1 MSNQKIIR
9 NGTLVTAT
17 DTFQTDILIRDEKI
31 VALGETNAQGESM
44 DATGMY
50 VFPGGIDPHVHLH
63 YPQGAQR
70 IYSGDDWLT
79 GTVAAACGGTTTVI
93 DFVEARSDE
102 TLMQAFEKRNADAS
116 ENAAIDFSFHMSL
129 NRTDDK
135 TIAEIPNVLDA
146 GMTSFKIYM
155 AYDGIR
161 LTDAEM
167 LTALQAMRAHGGLTI
182 VHAENHS
189 LILHEIAKQ
198 VALGHTEPRWH
209 PFTRPVMG
217 EAEATHRAL
226 ALAEAVGVPMHI
238 VHVTAAQGL
247 DVIRSY
253 QARRLPV
260 SGEVCTQHMLL
271 TDALYAQ
278 DGFEP
283 AKYVMAPPLRPAS
296 DNAAM
301 WRGLQD
307 DSLAFVVT
315 DHCPFT
321 MAQRGGKRRTP
332 EFRKLPSGTIPM
344 PAEEPWSNELP
355 SFNKLPG
362 GGPGIETRVA
372 LTYHFG
378 VNEKRIS
385 LNQFVALT
393 STNAAKLYKL
403 YPHKGTIAPG
413 ADADLVLWDPGRE
426 VTITADALHQ
436 NVDYTPYEGWRV
448 KGWAHTVL
456 SRGDVLVR
464 DGTFVGQTGRG
475 KFLKRKW

>member
-1 MSNQKIIR
+1 MTVQKIIR
-9 NGTLVTAT
+9 NGTIVTAS
-17 DTFQTDILIRDEKI
+17 DTFQSDILIRDEKI
-31 VALGETNAQGESM
+31 VALGNFEADGETI

-50 VFPGGIDPHVHLH
+50 IFPGGIDPHVHLH
-63 YPQGAQR
+63 YPQGPNR
-70 IYSGDDWLT
+70 IYSSDDWLT
-79 GTVAAACGGTTTVI
+79 GTVAAACGGTTTVL
-93 DFVEARSDE
+93 DFVEARPDE
-102 TLMQAFEKRNADAS
+102 SLMQAFEKRNADAA
-116 ENAAIDFSFHMSL
+116 ENAVIDYSFHMSI
-129 NRTDDK
+129 NRADEK
-135 TIAEIPNVLDA
+135 TIADIPDVLRA

-167 LTALQAMRAHGGLTI
+167 LTALEALRAHGGLAI

-189 LILHEIAKQ
+189 LIMHEIAKHI
-198 VALGHTEPRWH
+198 ALGHTAPRWH

-253 QARRLPV
+253 QARGLPMT
-260 SGEVCTQHMLL
+260 GEVCTQHLLL

-278 DGFEP
+278 GGFEP
-283 AKYVMAPPLRPAS
+283 AKYVMAPPLRTAD
-296 DNAAM
+296 DNGAM

-307 DSLAFVVT
+307 ESLAFVVT

-332 EFRKLPSGTIPM
+332 EFRKLPTGTMQM
-344 PAEEPWSNELP
+344 PDEKAWSNELP
-355 SFNKLPG
+355 PFNQLPG
-362 GGPGIETRVA
+362 GGPGIETRML

-385 LNQFVALT
+385 LSQFVALT

-403 YPHKGTIAPG
+403 YPRKGTLAPG
-413 ADADLVLWDPGRE
+413 ADADIVLWDPNLE
-426 VTITADALHQ
+426 VTIKADTLHQ
-436 NVDYTPYEGWRV
+436 NVDYTPYENWRV
-448 KGWAHTVL
+448 RGAPKTVL
-456 SRGDVLVR
+456 ARGEVIVR
-464 DGTFVGQTGRG
+464 DGNFVGQQGRG
-475 KFLKRKW
+475 AFLKRVW